1 MSAAKCAV
9 NGMDISA
16 WLRGLGLECYEQA
29 FRENA
34 IDEATLP
41 KLTAEDVRDL
51 GVTAV
56 GHRRILLGAIA
67 ALRTETFH
75 DTAQHAVEPD
85 RPRGKA
91 PEAERRQLT
100 VMFVDLVGSTALSAR
115 LDPEELRD
123 IIGAYHRRC
132 AEVIT
137 QSGGFVAK
145 YLGDG
150 VLAYFGYP
158 RAHEEDAEQAVRA
171 GLALIDSVP
180 KFDAGRATSLQVR
193 VGIATGVVVVGDLLG
208 EGAAQEQAVIGET
221 PNLAARLQGL
231 AKPNTVVIAD
241 NTRRMLGGLFDYRDL
256 GTLPVAGIDYP
267 VHVWRVLGA
276 SLIGSRFEALRAA
289 STPLVGREEEIALL
303 MRRWERAKTGDGSV
317 VLIVGEPGIGKSRIG
332 QTLLEQLGK
341 ELHTRL
347 RFFCSPHHQHSALY
361 PSITQL
367 EQAAGF
373 RREDTAETRLDKLVA
388 VLALANKELSEA
400 VPLLADL
407 LSIPTGERYPPLN
420 LTPQK
425 RKEKTLHVQVAQ
437 VEGLAARQPLLML
450 WEDIHWSDPTTLE
463 SLDLL
468 IDRAATLR
476 VLMILTFRPE
486 FTPPWVGR
494 PHVTLLS
501 LNRLPPRHRA
511 EMIAHVTRGKSLPTE
526 IADQIIERT
535 DGVPLFIEELTKSV
549 VESGSMTDAG
559 DHYAVTGPV
568 VPLAIPTTL
577 QASLLARLDRL
588 APTRDV
594 VQIAATLGRQFSH
607 ELISAVAEMSRARLE
622 AALEQLIR
630 AELVFRRGMP
640 PDATY
645 TFKHA
650 LVQDAAYSTLL
661 RPRRQQLHGRIATTL
676 ERQFPE
682 IAAAQPELMARH
694 CAMAGVVE
702 KAIEYWD
709 KAGRLAVQRS
719 MMAEASAHFGKAL
732 ELLAGLPNSL
742 QRQSSELSLQL
753 ALAGALAAAKGWAS
767 PQAGEAYARARELC
781 RETPEGAQLA
791 IAWAGAYSFLQNRA
805 AIRAAHQLADELLV
819 LSEHRNDRDA
829 KLIAHRSVGVSLLF
843 RADFSRAL
851 HHLRQALTFYNQA
864 EHRPPALTP
873 HDMRVNSE
881 SFIAWTLLLLGQAD
895 QALAQSR
902 RALAWA
908 RELSHPYT
916 LAFALHVNCVFH
928 QLRGDGAIL
937 AERAEELVTLATE
950 HGFPHFVGT
959 GTCFR
964 GWAMLALGGSIEEA
978 ISRMRWGLTT
988 KRATGAEIK
997 VPYYLGLLAEAYRRA
1012 NRIAAGMTLLNEAL
1026 ELIEQTDERWYQAEL
1041 YRLMAEA
1048 LITKSDRHD
1057 AERWLCRALE
1067 IAHTQGA
1074 KHWELRA
1081 ATSMADLWRDQG
1093 KRSAARDLLA
1103 PIYGS
1108 FTEGFDTADLKEA
1121 AALLAE
1127 LTQ

>member
-1 MSAAKCAV
+1 
-9 NGMDISA
+9 MDISA
-16 WLRGLGLECYEQA
+16 WLRGLGLERYEQA

-34 IDEATLP
+34 IDEAVLP
-41 KLTAEDVRDL
+41 KLTAEDLRDL

-56 GHRRILLGAIA
+56 GHRRILVDAIA
-67 ALRTETFH
+67 ALLAETIRDTTEH
-75 DTAQHAVEPD
+75 SVEPD
-85 RPRGKA
+85 RSGGKA

-100 VMFVDLVGSTALSAR
+100 VMFADLVGSTALSAR
-115 LDPEELRD
+115 LDREELRD

-137 QSGGFVAK
+137 RSGGFVAK

-158 RAHEEDAEQAVRA
+158 QAREEEAEQAVRA
-171 GLALIDSVP
+171 GLALIEAVA
-180 KFDAGRATSLQVR
+180 KLDAGQATSLQVR
-193 VGIATGVVVVGDLLG
+193 VGIATGLVVVGDLLG

-231 AKPNTVVIAD
+231 AEPNTVVIAD
-241 NTRRMLGGLFDYRDL
+241 NTRHLLGGLFDYRDL

-267 VHVWRVLGA
+267 VRVWRVLGA
-276 SLIGSRFEALRAA
+276 SLVGSRFEALRAA
-289 STPLVGREEEIALL
+289 STPLIGREEEIALL
-303 MRRWERAKTGDGSV
+303 TRRWERAKAGDGSV
-317 VLIVGEPGIGKSRIG
+317 VLIVGEPGIGKSRIAE
-332 QTLLEQLGK
+332 TLLEQLGN
-341 ELHTRL
+341 EPHTRL

-407 LSIPTGERYPPLN
+407 LSIPTGDRYPPLN
-420 LTPQK
+420 FTPQK

-437 VEGLAARQPLLML
+437 VERLAARQPLLML

-511 EMIAHVTRGKSLPTE
+511 EMIAHVTRGKTLPTE
-526 IADQIIERT
+526 IADQIIDRT

-549 VESGSMTDAG
+549 IESGWMTDAG
-559 DHYAVTGPV
+559 DHYSVTGPV

-588 APTRDV
+588 APTREV
-594 VQIAATLGRQFSH
+594 AQIAATLGRQFSH
-607 ELISAVAEMSRARLE
+607 ELISAVAEMSQPQLE
-622 AALEQLIR
+622 RVLEQLIR
-630 AELVFRRGMP
+630 AELVFRRGTP

-661 RPRRQQLHGRIATTL
+661 RTRRQQLHGRIATTL

-682 IAAAQPELMARH
+682 IAAAQPELMAQH
-694 CAMAGVVE
+694 CAMADLVE

-719 MMAEASAHFGKAL
+719 TMAEATAHFGKAL
-732 ELLAGLPNSL
+732 QLLASLPKSP
-742 QRQSSELSLQL
+742 QRRSTELSLQL
-753 ALAGALAAAKGWAS
+753 ALAGALHAAKGWAS
-767 PQAGEAYARARELC
+767 PQAGEAYARARKLC
-781 RETPEGAQLA
+781 REVPEGPQLMTA
-791 IAWAGAYSFLQNRA
+791 LYGVRSFLHNHAEYA
-805 AIRAAHQLADELLV
+805 AARQVAEELLSV
-819 LSEHRNDRDA
+819 ASRQDDCDA
-829 KLIAHRSVGVSLLF
+829 KLMAHHGYGLSLLF
-843 RADFSRAL
+843 RAEFSGAL
-851 HHLRQALTFYNQA
+851 RHFREALAADN
-864 EHRPPALTP
+864 RPGHGALP
-873 HDMRVNSE
+873 FAVIDPSVACR
-881 SFIAWTLLLLGQAD
+881 SFIPWTLLLQGYPD
-895 QALAQSR
+895 
-902 RALAWA
+902 RALASSRQPVADA
-908 RELSHPYT
+908 RKVTGLYT
-916 LAFALHVNCVFH
+916 LAYALHVNCVFH
-928 QLRGDGAIL
+928 QLRGDGPVL
-937 AERAEELVTLATE
+937 RERAEELVALAAE
-950 HGFPHFVGT
+950 QGFPHFVGS
-959 GTCFR
+959 GTCFL
-964 GWAMLALGGSIEEA
+964 GWATLAVGGSIEEA
-978 ISRMRWGLTT
+978 ISRMRWGLAT

-997 VPYYLGLLAEAYRRA
+997 VPYYLGLLAEAHRRA
-1012 NRIAAGMTLLNEAL
+1012 NRTADAISLLKEAL
-1026 ELIEQTDERWYQAEL
+1026 ELVERTDERWYEAEL
-1041 YRLMAEA
+1041 YRLSAEA
-1048 LITKSDRHD
+1048 LITNSDRHD
-1057 AERWLCRALE
+1057 AERYLWRALRT
-1067 IAHTQGA
+1067 AQTQGA
-1074 KHWELRA
+1074 RLWELRA
-1081 ATSMADLWRDQG
+1081 ATSMARLWRDQG
-1093 KRSAARDLLA
+1093 RRTEARDLLA
-1103 PIYGS
+1103 PIYRW
-1108 FTEGFDTADLKEA
+1108 FTEGFDTRDLKEA
-1121 AALLAE
+1121 NALLAE
-1127 LTQ
+1127 LA